1 VFLRIAKG
9 VLALRITEV
18 KVHPVPMKGSWLSE
32 GLIANP
38 MSIYPEYREKRESW
52 YGPMTSAIVEIVTD
66 AGVHGL
72 GTVGGGK
79 GKLAA
84 TVVAEQFATLL
95 IGRNPFDIELLWE
108 QMFRASIFYGR
119 KGAVIEIISGIDLA
133 LWDIIGK
140 AAGLPVYSLIG
151 GKTKDKIPVYV
162 TGNLTERHLQEG
174 FRHVKLA
181 IPHGPADGTA
191 GLRKNVELVERTR
204 RLMGPDG
211 DIMLDCYMALDVHY
225 AIALAKAVAGLG
237 VLWIEE
243 PVPPD
248 QIESFRKIKDAV
260 PEILIT
266 GGEHEF
272 TRYGFRD
279 LIEARA
285 VDILQPD
292 IYRAGG
298 LSELK
303 KIAAMA
309 SAHDLPVIPHGVGA
323 PTYHFAMA
331 THNSPRAE
339 FVDIFA
345 QGGNPILKGEPQPKN
360 GYLELSDRPG
370 FGYELDEEVMAG
382 KKPAALIW

>member
-1 VFLRIAKG
+1 MVM
-9 VLALRITEV
+9 RITDV
-18 KVHPVPMKGSWLSE
+18 KVHPIPMKDSWLSE

-38 MSIYPEYREKRESW
+38 MSIYPEYREKRQSW
-52 YGPMTSAIVEIVTD
+52 YGPMTSAVVQISTD
-66 AGVHGL
+66 AGLHGL
-72 GTVGGGK
+72 GIVGGGK

-84 TVVAEQFATLL
+84 TVVDEQFRTLL

-108 QMFRASIFYGR
+108 QMFRASLFYGR
-119 KGAVIEIISGIDLA
+119 KGAVIEVISGIDLA
-133 LWDIIGK
+133 LWDIVGK
-140 AAGLPVYSLIG
+140 AAGQPVYNLIG
-151 GKTKDKIPVYV
+151 GKTKEKIPVYV

-181 IPHGPADGTA
+181 VPHGPADGKE
-191 GLRKNVELVERTR
+191 GLKKNVELVERTR
-204 RLMGPDG
+204 RLLGADG

-225 AIALAKAVAGLG
+225 AISLAKAVAGLG

-248 QIESFRKIKDAV
+248 QIESYRKIKDAV
-260 PEILIT
+260 PEMLIA

-323 PTYHFAMA
+323 ATYHFVMA

-345 QGGNPILKGEPQPKN
+345 QGGNPILQGEPEPQN
-360 GYLELSDRPG
+360 GFVELSDRPG
-370 FGYELDEEVMAG
+370 FGYELDEEILAG
-382 KKPAALIW
+382 RKPVALIW